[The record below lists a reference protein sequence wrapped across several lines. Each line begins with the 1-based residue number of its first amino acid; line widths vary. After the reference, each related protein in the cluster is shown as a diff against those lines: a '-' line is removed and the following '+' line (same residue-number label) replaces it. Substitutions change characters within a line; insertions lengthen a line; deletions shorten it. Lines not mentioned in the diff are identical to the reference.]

1 MLRCKCKPSWLQ
13 FSLLLF
19 SLQAI
24 ELLIEGLLA
33 GCLVFYINTPCVSIF
48 TPSPWI
54 HEQHILW
61 DTCLTFAHLLSPW
74 CCVRFSFH
82 SALYFLTLSISDW
95 GAPPSVANASD
106 AESDVISICLQ
117 THARRSSSSTRTFDS
132 DVASY
137 GLMTHLN
144 ESSWWEPQALW
155 SIKNEK
161 EKASREQFPPL
172 LPGPPFENQRPLE
185 RQKLSF
191 SVSNV
196 LIKDLWRSLLHS
208 AIFAGESKKE
218 HDQLLHMVLCMPAA
232 DSSIVLTPVRL

>member
-1 MLRCKCKPSWLQ
+1 MSPYSHLHHESMSNIFFRILAWCSPIY
-13 FSLLLF
+13 SLPD
-19 SLQAI
+19 A
-24 ELLIEGLLA
+24 
-33 GCLVFYINTPCVSIF
+33 VV
-48 TPSPWI
+48 
-54 HEQHILW
+54 
-61 DTCLTFAHLLSPW
+61 
-74 CCVRFSFH
+74 VFSFH
-82 SALYFLTLSISDW
+82 SALYFFTLSISDW
-95 GAPPSVANASD
+95 GSPPSVANA
-106 AESDVISICLQ
+106 SDVISICLQ
-117 THARRSSSSTRTFDS
+117 THTRHSSSSTRTFDS

-161 EKASREQFPPL
+161 EKARREQFPPL

-208 AIFAGESKKE
+208 TIFAGESKKE
-218 HDQLLHMVLCMPAA
+218 HNQLLHMVLCMPAA